1 MPAVIDMPT
10 QTAMD
15 NISRSALLMN
25 GHNQAN
31 STISA
36 VTNDQGAAIDNPL
49 ISVLNQNQVSSELS
63 GLYSYANQIGNTS
76 YPRAPYHPYT
86 QRFGMLEMAQTYPT
100 PLNVFQNNS
109 ASGIPV
115 ASRIATQ
122 ALLDN
127 MSQSR
132 NSHIQLSEY
141 MNRLTSNNPISGSV
155 LGQMTINSPIAGLAT
170 STTFSDVQRLE
181 QLAHLNEQRNVP
193 NSLVTLGSS
202 VTSPL
207 YNLQLN
213 PALHGN
219 LRVMEYP
226 NGIQGQTNLNAET
239 LEALRR
245 SVLSMIPQAQNNPT
259 NFQS

>member
-76 YPRAPYHPYT
+76 YPRVPYHPYT
-86 QRFGMLEMAQTYPT
+86 QRFEMLEMAQTYPT

-127 MSQSR
+127 LSQSR